1 MFHVF
6 QVNAE
11 KKNTKTKNCFTSIPF
26 FNGTSGTLEKSTTYL
41 EQIAFC
47 LEHLAQSSIL
57 LPSCRHLPETCTMN
71 HAPRRQIMLT
81 NQEILSIYR
90 DERTYRVIAKE
101 YGLPLNTISRI
112 KNQSTKH
119 YKELTEVLYGWGIPL
134 PPISHSKETA
144 APGNDERAKE
154 TSSRPSKTNR

>member
-1 MFHVF
+1 
-6 QVNAE
+6 
-11 KKNTKTKNCFTSIPF
+11 
-26 FNGTSGTLEKSTTYL
+26 
-41 EQIAFC
+41 
-47 LEHLAQSSIL
+47 
-57 LPSCRHLPETCTMN
+57 
-71 HAPRRQIMLT
+71 MLT

-134 PPISHSKETA
+134 PQISHSKEAA
-144 APGNDERAKE
+144 APGNDERAKQ
-154 TSSRPSKTNR
+154 TSPRPSETNR